1 LDLSYTFCRM
11 RKSLA
16 QSVRAGEIAPI
27 DLVEEAI
34 RRIED
39 ASDLNA
45 VTVVHADAA
54 REAALSHSQQGPLAG
69 LPLLVKDMVRVQGH
83 VTTMGSKLFANAE
96 PETQTDIIVTR
107 LINAGAILVGRT
119 NTPEFGATAFT
130 HNKVFGTTRNP
141 WNKEFSP
148 GGSSGGSSAA
158 LAAGL
163 TPLATTS
170 DGGGSVRGPAAAVG
184 LIGYKPTMGL
194 IGRNF
199 PARWIGFSMQGCT
212 AATVDDVVLEA
223 SIVMGD
229 APGDYMSAPTSAVSL
244 TPRMPAR
251 VLVCRSFRD
260 DVDPDI
266 EEAFE
271 RTINNLSTSDV
282 SIERVAA
289 PSDKSTGYLWLT
301 ISAAEL
307 LQSLRPYENRW
318 DELNDYVQMQL
329 RFAQRV
335 TIDDYIGAQRSRH
348 ELTARFDA
356 LLDEHTVLVVPTTNA
371 RAWKAEGPLPTA
383 AGNIVDDPSIAL
395 NTPELNVTGHPG
407 VSVPIGHDINGVP
420 IGMQI
425 IAGRFRDDLA
435 LGLAQHVERIQPWVH
450 VAPGY
455 SPFGLS

>member
-1 LDLSYTFCRM
+1 M
-11 RKSLA
+11 RNILA
-16 QSVRAGEIAPI
+16 QKVRSGEIAPI
-27 DLVEEAI
+27 DLVNEAI
-34 RRIED
+34 RRIEQ
-39 ASDLNA
+39 ATNINA

-54 REAALSHSQQGPLAG
+54 REAAERHARTGPLAG
-69 LPLLVKDMVRVQGH
+69 LPLLVKDMVRVKGH
-83 VTTMGSKLFANAE
+83 VTTMGSRLFADAA
-96 PETQTDIIVTR
+96 PDTGTDIIVTR
-107 LINAGAILVGRT
+107 LVNAGAIVVGRT

-141 WNKEFSP
+141 WNTTCSP

-184 LIGYKPTMGL
+184 LVGYKPTMGL

-212 AATVDDVVLEA
+212 ASTVEDVLLEA
-223 SIVMGD
+223 SVVMGV

-244 TPRMPAR
+244 APRLPIK
-251 VLVCRSFRD
+251 VLACRTFRA
-260 DVDPDI
+260 DVDPEI
-266 EEAFE
+266 EAAFE
-271 RTINNLSTSDV
+271 DALTNLAHSGVTV
-282 SIERVAA
+282 ERVAA
-289 PSDKSTGYLWLT
+289 PTDRSTGYLWLT
-301 ISAAEL
+301 ISTAEL
-307 LQSLRPYENRW
+307 LQSLRPYEDRW

-329 RFAQRV
+329 NFAQRV
-335 TIDDYIGAQRSRH
+335 TLDDYIDAQRSRH
-348 ELTARFDA
+348 HLTARFDA
-356 LLDEHTVLVVPTTNA
+356 LLDDNTVLVVPTTNS
-371 RAWKAEGPLPTA
+371 RAWKAEGPLATS

-407 VSVPIGHDINGVP
+407 VSIPIGHDMNGVP

-435 LGLAQHVERIQPWVH
+435 LGLAQHMERIQPWVP
-450 VAPGY
+450 VAPDY
-455 SPFGLS
+455 TPFGLA

>member
-1 LDLSYTFCRM
+1 M
-11 RKSLA
+11 RDSLA
-16 QSVRAGEIAPI
+16 QAVRSREIAPI
-27 DLVEEAI
+27 DLVNEAI
-34 RRIED
+34 RRIEQAKD
-39 ASDLNA
+39 INA

-54 REAALSHSQQGPLAG
+54 REAAERHSRTGPLAG

-83 VTTMGSKLFANAE
+83 VTTVGSLLFADA
-96 PETQTDIIVTR
+96 PPDTETDVLITR
-107 LINAGAILVGRT
+107 LVNAGAIVVGRT

-141 WNKEFSP
+141 WNTTFSP

-184 LIGYKPTMGL
+184 LVGYKPTMGL

-223 SIVMGD
+223 SVVMGV

-244 TPRMPAR
+244 TPRMPTKILA
-251 VLVCRSFRD
+251 CRTFRD

-266 EEAFE
+266 ETAFE
-271 RTINNLSTSDV
+271 DALANLARSGVTV
-282 SIERVAA
+282 ERVNA
-289 PSDKSTGYLWLT
+289 PTDKSSGLLWLT

-307 LQSLRPYENRW
+307 LQSLRPYEDRW

-329 RFAQRV
+329 HFAQKIS
-335 TIDDYIGAQRSRH
+335 IDDYIDAQRSRH
-348 ELTARFDA
+348 HLTARFDA
-356 LLDEHTVLVVPTTNA
+356 LLDENTVLVVPTTNA
-371 RAWKAEGPLPTA
+371 RAWKAEGPLA
-383 AGNIVDDPSIAL
+383 SSAGNTLEDPSIAL

-420 IGMQI
+420 IGMQV
-425 IAGRFRDDLA
+425 IAGRFHDDLA
-435 LGLAQHVERIQPWVH
+435 LGLAQHIERIQPWVP

-455 SPFGLS
+455 TPFGLS

>member
-1 LDLSYTFCRM
+1 M
-11 RKSLA
+11 RDSLA
-16 QSVRAGEIAPI
+16 QAVRSGEIAPI
-27 DLVEEAI
+27 DLVNEAI
-34 RRIED
+34 RRIEQAKD
-39 ASDLNA
+39 INA

-54 REAALSHSQQGPLAG
+54 REAAERHSRTGPLAG

-83 VTTMGSKLFANAE
+83 VTTMGSLLFADA
-96 PETQTDIIVTR
+96 PPDTETDVLITR
-107 LINAGAILVGRT
+107 LVNAGAIVVGRT

-141 WNKEFSP
+141 WNTTFSP

-184 LIGYKPTMGL
+184 LVGYKPTMGL

-223 SIVMGD
+223 SVVMGV

-244 TPRMPAR
+244 TPRMPTKILA
-251 VLVCRSFRD
+251 CRTFRD

-266 EEAFE
+266 ETAFE
-271 RTINNLSTSDV
+271 DALANLARSGVTV
-282 SIERVAA
+282 ERVNA
-289 PSDKSTGYLWLT
+289 PTDKSSGLLWLT

-307 LQSLRPYENRW
+307 LQSLRPYEDRW

-329 RFAQRV
+329 HFAQKIS
-335 TIDDYIGAQRSRH
+335 IDDYIDAQRSRH
-348 ELTARFDA
+348 HLTARFDA
-356 LLDEHTVLVVPTTNA
+356 LLDENTVLVVPTTNA
-371 RAWKAEGPLPTA
+371 RAWKAEGPLA
-383 AGNIVDDPSIAL
+383 SSAGNTLEDPSIAL

-420 IGMQI
+420 IGMQV
-425 IAGRFRDDLA
+425 IAGRFHDDLA
-435 LGLAQHVERIQPWVH
+435 LGLAQHMERIQPWVP

-455 SPFGLS
+455 TPFGLS